1 LLVDIPQPNQISN
14 PEIVKMRAVRQRIS
28 GQLLLGK
35 EKNALLVY
43 QLKPAKDAQNL
54 IYLRFALVTRGPGD
68 HILPAFVLD
77 DWGKERANLGLY
89 EWVMQNGD
97 RFPRAEIFGLEPG
110 GSETQAFLR
119 AMELFA
125 RFPCYAYTEDDPGLT
140 AGILISAIL
149 LPDAEVT
156 EPTRI
161 KPPEH
166 LKLPLSNA
174 RVTWWIVPQGM
185 MDFDPAFFNS
195 EPDPGY

>member
-1 LLVDIPQPNQISN
+1 VEIPQPIQISN

-28 GQLLLGK
+28 GQLLLGDK
-35 EKNALLVY
+35 KNALLLY
-43 QLKPAKDAQNL
+43 QIKPAKDAENL
-54 IYLRFALVTRGPGD
+54 IYLRYALVTRGPGE

-89 EWVMQNGD
+89 EWVLQNGD
-97 RFPRAEIFGLEPG
+97 RFPRAEIFGFEPG

-119 AMELFA
+119 AIEHFA
-125 RFPCYAYTEDDPGLT
+125 RFPCYAYAEDDPGVGGG
-140 AGILISAIL
+140 ALISAIF
-149 LPDAEVT
+149 LPDAGVS

-161 KPPEH
+161 KTPEH

-174 RVTWWIVPQGM
+174 RVTWWLVPQEM
-185 MDFDPAFFNS
+185 KDFDPAFFDS